1 MRFIK
6 EYANYKRR
14 QLKDI
19 PHTTDNWNLIEQKK
33 SEIKRVERAID
44 NGLITVDEAMKMLSD
59 I

>member
-14 QLKDI
+14 QLKEI
-19 PHTTDNWNLIEQKK
+19 PHTTGNWNLIEQKK

>member
-14 QLKDI
+14 LLKEI
-19 PHTTDNWNLIEQKK
+19 PHITDNWNLIEQKK
-33 SEIKRVERAID
+33 SEIKRVEYAID
-44 NGLITVDEAMKMLSD
+44 KGLITVDEAMRTLSN